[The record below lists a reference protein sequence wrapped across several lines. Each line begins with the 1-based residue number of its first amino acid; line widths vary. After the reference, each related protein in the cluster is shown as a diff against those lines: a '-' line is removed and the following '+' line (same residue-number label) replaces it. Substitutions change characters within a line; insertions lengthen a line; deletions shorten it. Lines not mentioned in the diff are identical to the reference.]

1 LDQCALQA
9 VLQTVSV
16 EPLKKV
22 EEYPGEQDHVLD
34 CPGKVKNDAER
45 NRNEYFTFAILNGR
59 FVEVPE
65 IHVKSRIIS
74 KNV

>member
-16 EPLKKV
+16 EPLIKV
-22 EEYPGEQDHVLD
+22 EEFSGEQDHVFD
-34 CPGKVKNDAER
+34 CRGKVKNAAVTKR
-45 NRNEYFTFAILNGR
+45 NKYFTFAIFNGR

-65 IHVKSRIIS
+65 IRAKSRKIP

>member
-1 LDQCALQA
+1 VRSSSSFANSKRRA
-9 VLQTVSV
+9 FEKS
-16 EPLKKV
+16 

-34 CPGKVKNDAER
+34 CPGKVKNDTER

-65 IHVKSRIIS
+65 IRVKSRIIP

>member
-1 LDQCALQA
+1 LDLCALQA

-22 EEYPGEQDHVLD
+22 EEFSGVQDHVLD
-34 CPGKVKNDAER
+34 CPGKVKNDAEG
-45 NRNEYFTFAILNGR
+45 NRNEYFTFTIFNGL

-65 IHVKSRIIS
+65 IHE
-74 KNV
+74 